1 MNHLKRLGMV
11 ILLAGSIAGCATM
24 GQNPRDPLEPVNRAI
39 FGFNEGLDQAIIKPV
54 AEGYRAVVPGMLRAG
69 VTNFF
74 SNVEDVWIAVNNLL
88 QGKVEQGLGDVM
100 RVAINTT
107 FGLLGV
113 IDVAT
118 DAGLDKHNEDFGQ
131 TLGRW
136 GLGSGPY
143 LVLPVFGPSSVRDG
157 IGSMFDSSVDP
168 VVNIGDV
175 RARNT
180 TYVVRV
186 ADRRANLLDASQMLE
201 EAAIDKYTFTRE
213 SYLQRRRSQVYDGSP
228 PRDESDAEPSDQGP
242 REKRSQHDAP
252 MSQSEAS
259 VEDLFPALAETAE
272 VPVSSASG
280 APVGSTASAL
290 RTTH

>member
-11 ILLAGSIAGCATM
+11 MLLAGSIAGCATT
-24 GQNPRDPLEPVNRAI
+24 GQSSRDPIEPINRAI
-39 FGFNEGLDQAIIKPV
+39 FGFNEGVDNAIIKPV
-54 AEGYRAVVPGMLRAG
+54 AEGYRAVVPGLLRTG

-88 QGKVEQGLGDVM
+88 QGKVEEGLGDVM

-113 IDVAT
+113 IDVAS

-143 LVLPVFGPSSVRDG
+143 LVLPFFGPSSLRDG
-157 IGSMFDSSVDP
+157 VGWMFDSSVDP
-168 VVNIGDV
+168 VANIGDV
-175 RARNT
+175 GTRNT
-180 TYVVRV
+180 AYVVRV
-186 ADRRANLLDASQMLE
+186 ADRRANALDATQLLE

-213 SYLQRRRSQVYDGSP
+213 SYLQRRRSQVYDGRP

-242 REKRSQHDAP
+242 REKRPEPDAP
-252 MSQSEAS
+252 IKQSEA
-259 VEDLFPALAETAE
+259 EDFSPALAETGP
-272 VPVSSASG
+272 VPSPSG
-280 APVGSTASAL
+280 APALAGSTASAFK
-290 RTTH
+290 TNN